1 LYNEQVFV
9 HGSKREQGLIRPS
22 KEKREERSKV
32 DQRREE
38 GTRIAPET
46 VEDIVRFHGHMCPG
60 LAMGIRAAEVGLRE
74 VGPHSSD
81 EEVVTLTE
89 TDMCAVD
96 AIQYLTGCTFGKGNL
111 IHLDYGKNAYTFIRR
126 SDGKAVRVST
136 RPGTFDRSPEY
147 GELSARVREG
157 TATQEEQ
164 ARFEKLREDRIK
176 AILRAPE
183 EELYLVEEL
192 EGVEIPPMAQ
202 IYSSVACAGCGE
214 PTMETRVRELEDRK
228 LCPACFE
235 AALSGKALR

>member
-1 LYNEQVFV
+1 MTN
-9 HGSKREQGLIRPS
+9 P
-22 KEKREERSKV
+22 
-32 DQRREE
+32 RREGGV
-38 GTRIAPET
+38 GTAPET
-46 VEDIVRFHGHMCPG
+46 VEDVARFHGHMCPG

-81 EEVVTLTE
+81 EEVVTLVE

-126 SDGKAVRVST
+126 SDDKAVRVST
-136 RPGTFDRSPEY
+136 RPGAFDRSPEY

-157 TATQEEQ
+157 SATQEEQ
-164 ARFEKLREDRIK
+164 ARYKEMREDRIE

-192 EGVEIPPMAQ
+192 EGVEVPPMAH
-202 IYSSVACAGCGE
+202 IHNSIACARCGE
-214 PTMETRVRELEDRK
+214 PTMETRVRELEGRK

-235 AALSGKALR
+235 ADLSR